1 MEHFVPYSFVSHDQ
15 IWNLIPADNS
25 FNITKSNILPPLEQ
39 YFESFYELQRLAL
52 DIYLHER
59 PKEKLLEDYFALN
72 DIEKADLDNA
82 IQLAKL
88 LIEQEYTPDG
98 YNIGMNC
105 GVAAG
110 QTVFH
115 FHCHLIPRYIGD
127 MDDPSG
133 GVRHCIEGKGRY

>member
-1 MEHFVPYSFVSHDQ
+1 MG
-15 IWNLIPADNS
+15 IRN
-25 FNITKSNILPPLEQ
+25 
-39 YFESFYELQRLAL
+39 FYEL
-52 DIYLHER
+52 
-59 PKEKLLEDYFALN
+59 PKELQIGETECFFLIRDGFPVSPGHTLIISKELREDYFALS

-88 LIEQEYTPDG
+88 LIDQEYTPDG

-115 FHCHLIPRYIGD
+115 FHCHMIPRYIGD
-127 MDDPSG
+127 MEDPSG
-133 GVRHCIEGKGRY
+133 GVRHCVEGKGRYKKTML

>member
-1 MEHFVPYSFVSHDQ
+1 MG
-15 IWNLIPADNS
+15 IRN
-25 FNITKSNILPPLEQ
+25 
-39 YFESFYELQRLAL
+39 FYELPGELQIGETECFFLIRDGFPVSPGHTL
-52 DIYLHER
+52 IIS
-59 PKEKLLEDYFALN
+59 KELREDYFALS

-82 IQLAKL
+82 IQLAKE
-88 LIEQEYTPDG
+88 LIESEYTPDG

-133 GVRHCIEGKGRY
+133 GVRHCVEGKGRY